1 MKTLVT
7 FFVLVLIKLFGN
19 LFYQFRVKKI
29 GSDHFAW
36 NDIRL
41 IFLMNHTSLFEPI
54 YISALPLSVIWKIS
68 RNGVLP
74 GADITMSRPVMG
86 WFFRLVT
93 PNTVSISRRRDKT
106 WNHFLERIS
115 PESIILIAPEG
126 RMKRPNGLDKMGKP
140 MTVRGGIFDL
150 LEKIDQGKMLIA
162 YSGGLHHIMTPD
174 EKLPRLFKKI
184 RLAVELIDIQ
194 EYKRIMGFGKDSR
207 LVRLQVAKDFEQRR
221 DRFCPE
227 MELELKSLSALRSKH
242 TAGHDQ
248 NRNSSLYFDLSHN

>member
-1 MKTLVT
+1 MKTLLT
-7 FFVLVLIKLFGN
+7 FFVLILIKLFGN
-19 LFYQFRVKKI
+19 IFYQVRVKKI
-29 GSDHFAW
+29 GAQSFSWKDL
-36 NDIRL
+36 RL
-41 IFLMNHTSLFEPI
+41 IFLLNHTSLFEPI
-54 YISALPLSVIWKIS
+54 YICALPISVIWKIAK
-68 RNGVLP
+68 NGVLP

-106 WNHFLERIS
+106 WKAFLERIK

-126 RMKRPNGLDKMGKP
+126 RMKRSNGLDKMGKP
-140 MTVRGGIFDL
+140 MTVRGGVFDL
-150 LEKIDQGKMLIA
+150 LEKVDHGKMLLA

-194 EYKRIMGFGKDSR
+194 EYKRMLGFEKDPR
-207 LVRLQVAKDFEQRR
+207 WTRLQVAKDFELRR

-227 MELELKSLSALRSKH
+227 MEEELKSSSALSNNYNE
-242 TAGHDQ
+242 GHYQ
-248 NRNSSLYFDLSHN
+248 TRV